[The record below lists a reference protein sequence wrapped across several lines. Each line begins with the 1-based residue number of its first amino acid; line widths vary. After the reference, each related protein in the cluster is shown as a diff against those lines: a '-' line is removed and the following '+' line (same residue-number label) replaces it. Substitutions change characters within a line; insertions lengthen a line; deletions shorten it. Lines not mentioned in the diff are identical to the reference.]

1 LYISFD
7 FQSEVPLYQQL
18 RNQIVIAISKG
29 VLQPGDHLPTVRGLS
44 DESGVNVMT
53 ISKAYQLLK
62 QEGYI
67 STERRGGAV
76 VSANISELKVSTDLV
91 SRLQLC
97 ISELRVAGFGEE
109 QIIDLCRRLYKDE
122 YIQGVR

>member
-1 LYISFD
+1 MYISFD

-29 VLQPGDHLPTVRGLS
+29 ELQPGDHLPTVRGLS